1 MTIIGIQDSLKSL
14 GKIKIVKKYIA
25 IVNRDSDDE
34 DDTADQ
40 EELSKL
46 KNYKEAVVALEE
58 VSRFLEF
65 RRHGEEVL
73 SIGNMIDRVVNLKHA
88 SARQTIIIIS

>member
-1 MTIIGIQDSLKSL
+1 MDDDNWDTRFLEEL
-14 GKIKIVKKYIA
+14 GKDQDCEEVA
-25 IVNRDSDDE
+25 IVDRDSDDE

-46 KNYKEAVVALEE
+46 KNHKEAVVALEE

-65 RRHGEEVL
+65 REHGDEVL

-88 SARQTIIIIS
+88 

>member
-1 MTIIGIQDSLKSL
+1 MDDDNWDTRFLEEL
-14 GKIKIVKKYIA
+14 GKIKIHGEEVGI
-25 IVNRDSDDE
+25 IDRDSDDE

-58 VSRFLEF
+58 VSRFL
-65 RRHGEEVL
+65 
-73 SIGNMIDRVVNLKHA
+73 NMEMKSCPSVI
-88 SARQTIIIIS
+88 

>member
-1 MTIIGIQDSLKSL
+1 MTIGMQDYLKSL
-14 GKIKIVKKYIA
+14 GKIKIHGEVA
-25 IVNRDSDDE
+25 IIDRDSDDE

-65 RRHGEEVL
+65 RGHGDEVL

-88 SARQTIIIIS
+88 

>member
-1 MTIIGIQDSLKSL
+1 MTIGIQDSLKSL
-14 GKIKIVKKYIA
+14 GKIKIHREEVA
-25 IVNRDSDDE
+25 IIDRDSDDE

-65 RRHGEEVL
+65 RGHGDEVL

-88 SARQTIIIIS
+88 

>member
-65 RRHGEEVL
+65 RGHGDEVL
-73 SIGNMIDRVVNLKHA
+73 SIGIL
-88 SARQTIIIIS
+88 

>member
-1 MTIIGIQDSLKSL
+1 MTIGMQDYLKSL
-14 GKIKIVKKYIA
+14 GKIKIHGEEVHVA
-25 IVNRDSDDE
+25 IIDRDSDDE
-34 DDTADQ
+34 DDTSDQ

-65 RRHGEEVL
+65 RGHGDEVL

-88 SARQTIIIIS
+88 

>member
-1 MTIIGIQDSLKSL
+1 MT
-14 GKIKIVKKYIA
+14 
-25 IVNRDSDDE
+25 
-34 DDTADQ
+34 TDQ

-65 RRHGEEVL
+65 RGHGDEVL
-73 SIGNMIDRVVNLKHA
+73 SISKYD
-88 SARQTIIIIS
+88 